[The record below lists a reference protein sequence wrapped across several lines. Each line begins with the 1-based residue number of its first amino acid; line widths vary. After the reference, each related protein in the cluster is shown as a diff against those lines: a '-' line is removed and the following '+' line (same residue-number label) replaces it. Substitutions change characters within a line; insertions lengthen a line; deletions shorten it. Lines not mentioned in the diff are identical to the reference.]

1 MGLLVNGDWHDDWYD
16 TEASAGRF
24 ERTVSS
30 FRDRVTAAP
39 DGDFAAAPG
48 RYHLYVAW
56 ACPWAHRTVIVRRLK
71 GLEDVISLSAVAP
84 EISDQGWLFD
94 ADGETG
100 PDPILG
106 ARHLHQ
112 VYTHAA
118 PNFTGRVTVP
128 VLWDKERETVVNN
141 ESADI
146 IRMLNSAF
154 DTWGDATVDLYPA
167 ALRDEID
174 AVNARLYETVNNG
187 VYRCGFATTQAAYE
201 DAFAALFD
209 TLDWLEDR
217 LSRQRYLV
225 GDCITEADW
234 RLFPTLMRFDAAYY
248 GLFKCNRQQLR
259 DYPNLWAYTCALYA
273 VPGIAETVNLDHIKR
288 TYYSI
293 RQVNPTGIVPVGP
306 DIAFTAPGAPA
317 AVGDTVKGNPS

>member
-24 ERTVSS
+24 ERTDSS
-30 FRDRVTAAP
+30 FRDRVTA

-48 RYHLYVAW
+48 RYHLYIAW
-56 ACPWAHRTVIVRRLK
+56 ACPWAHRTAIVRRLK

-84 EISDQGWLFD
+84 EISDQGWRFD

-106 ARHLHQ
+106 AHHLHQ
-112 VYTHAA
+112 VYTRAE
-118 PNFTGRVTVP
+118 PDFTGRVTVP
-128 VLWDKERETVVNN
+128 VLWDKERETIVNN

-146 IRMLNSAF
+146 IRMLNGAF
-154 DTWGDATVDLYPA
+154 DAWGDAAVDLYPE
-167 ALRDEID
+167 ALREEID

-217 LSRQRYLV
+217 LSRQRHLV
-225 GDCITEADW
+225 GDRITEADW
-234 RLFPTLMRFDAAYY
+234 RLFPTLVRFDAAYY
-248 GLFKCNRQQLR
+248 GLFKCNRRRLR
-259 DYPNLWAYTCALYA
+259 DYPHLWAYTCALHA
-273 VPGIAETVNLDHIKR
+273 VSGIADTVNLDHIKR

-306 DIAFTAPGAPA
+306 DIAFTAARAPGT
-317 AVGDTVKGNPS
+317 GDTAKGSPS